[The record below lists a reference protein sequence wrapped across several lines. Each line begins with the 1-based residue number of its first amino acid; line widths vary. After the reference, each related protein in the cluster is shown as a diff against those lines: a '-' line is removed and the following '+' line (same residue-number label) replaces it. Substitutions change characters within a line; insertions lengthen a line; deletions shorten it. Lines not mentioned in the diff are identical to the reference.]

1 MNRFSSLK
9 SPQLLAIVISLIAVL
24 CLGSNLA
31 SAQSPPSAG
40 YDLLTTASGTSINLS
55 SIGLGSSIPLQGVPI
70 EASLGSTDTIMN
82 RPDNVVYGTAQSLNV
97 TALFMMSTSPVEY
110 DGQSADIYVTLNN
123 SGGLIS
129 TSVLPQPDTLNASGG
144 TITVSS
150 GGTFTANFVVN
161 ADVIFVPH
169 GASVTNSANYLG
181 HQAAPQVTLSPATST
196 WSTTAPSGYPSS
208 STFPSGGFYP
218 ILPAHN
224 NGPHP
229 VTPATCGGSSQVKSN
244 GENIQKVNC
253 IAVPLAPQQEK
264 EK

>member
-1 MNRFSSLK
+1 MNRFSVLQS
-9 SPQLLAIVISLIAVL
+9 SQLLAIVISLIAVL

-40 YDLLTTASGTSINLS
+40 YDLLTTAAGASVDLS
-55 SIGLGSSIPLQGVPI
+55 SIGLGTVPLQGVPI

-82 RPDNVVYGTAQSLNV
+82 RPNNVVYGTAQTLNV

-110 DGQSADIYVTLNN
+110 DGQSVDIYVTLNN

-169 GASVTNSANYLG
+169 GASVTNSANYLA
-181 HQAAPQVTLSPATST
+181 HRAAPQVTLSPATST

-208 STFPSGGFYP
+208 GTFSSGGFYP
-218 ILPAHN
+218 VLPAH

-229 VTPATCGGSSQVKSN
+229 VTPAKCGGSTQVKSN
-244 GENIQKVNC
+244 GENIQRVNC
-253 IAVPLAPQQEK
+253 ITIVQQQQQEK

>member
-1 MNRFSSLK
+1 MNHFSTLK
-9 SPQLLAIVISLIAVL
+9 SSKLPAIAMSLIAVL
-24 CLGSNLA
+24 CFGSNFA

-40 YDLLTTASGTSINLS
+40 YDLLTTASGTSVNLS
-55 SIGLGSSIPLQGVPI
+55 SIGLGTVPLQGVPI
-70 EASLGSTDTIMN
+70 EASLGSADTIMN
-82 RPDNVVYGTAQSLNV
+82 RPGNTTFGVAQTLNV
-97 TALFMMSTSPVEY
+97 TALFMESTNPVEY
-110 DGQSADIYVTLNN
+110 DGQSADLYVTLNN

-129 TSVLPQPDTLNASGG
+129 TSVLPQPDTLNPSGG

-169 GASVTNSANYLG
+169 GSSVTNPSNYIA

-196 WSTTAPSGYPSS
+196 WSSTPPSGYPSS

-229 VTPATCGGSSQVKSN
+229 VTPATCGTSAQAKGQNPDAISKPA
-244 GENIQKVNC
+244 C
-253 IAVPLAPQQEK
+253 IAVAQ
-264 EK
+264 